1 MLQQNDTVVQCPSDS
16 LPAIPKDTLNYR
28 DEAGLKQGIW
38 KHYLKGKI
46 WKIEPYK
53 DNLLHGQHYEYWA
66 NGEVMRTDY
75 VNGIKHGYDL
85 HYAPDSTSG
94 SFVRFWEQGEN
105 VWAAFPWELE
115 SYIVP
120 VKGFHTSRD
129 TVEIKVPYN
138 TGELMYQGTIARKS
152 NSSRMGHGVGIHQ
165 AFYAS
170 GELKARVDY
179 TRDTIYIFNK
189 RGQLIESEK
198 IGVWRGRRVE

>member
-1 MLQQNDTVVQCPSDS
+1 MLQQNATVVQSPSDS
-16 LPAIPKDTLNYR
+16 LPAITKDTLNYR

-75 VNGIKHGYDL
+75 VNGIKHGYYL
-85 HYAPDSTSG
+85 HYEPASTSG
-94 SFVRFWEQGEN
+94 RVVSFYDQGEY
-105 VWAAFPWELE
+105 VWSAFPWDLE
-115 SYIVP
+115 SFIVP

-138 TGELMYQGTIARKS
+138 TGELMYKGSIVGER
-152 NSSRMGHGVGIHQ
+152 NSSRMSHGVGIHQ
-165 AFYAS
+165 AYYAT

-179 TRDTIYIFNK
+179 TIDTIYIFNK
-189 RGQLIESEK
+189 RGQLVESEK
-198 IGVWRGRRVE
+198 IDDWRGRRVE